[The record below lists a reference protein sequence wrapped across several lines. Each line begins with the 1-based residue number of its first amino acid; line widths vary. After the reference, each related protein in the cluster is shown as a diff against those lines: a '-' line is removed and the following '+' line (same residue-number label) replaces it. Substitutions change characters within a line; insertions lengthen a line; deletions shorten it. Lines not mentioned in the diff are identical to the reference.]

1 MGDTRRVLYRLPE
14 IIQAVAAEKIV
25 FVVEGEKAADALAR
39 VGVSATCS
47 PGGAGKWRKEYST
60 YLAGADVVILP
71 DANSPGEQHCEAVA
85 ASLTGIA
92 ARVRVSFY
100 ACRGSRR
107 KATSMIGSPKAETLN
122 SFGIWSKAQRLTG
135 DAPMPQ
141 KAAPRRRVREQY
153 PHWSSGE
160 GRKGAT
166 RVDPGRSGCRQRLVE
181 EAMNKLGVVFFIV
194 PTIGVRLKG
203 HSEFGM

>member
-1 MGDTRRVLYRLPE
+1 LGDTRRVLYRLPE

-47 PGGAGKWRKEYST
+47 PGGAGKWREEYST

-71 DANSPGEQHCEAVA
+71 DADSPGEQHCEAVA

-141 KAAPRRRVREQY
+141 KAAHSFP
-153 PHWSSGE
+153 GE
-160 GRKGAT
+160 W
-166 RVDPGRSGCRQRLVE
+166 L
-181 EAMNKLGVVFFIV
+181 
-194 PTIGVRLKG
+194 
-203 HSEFGM
+203 